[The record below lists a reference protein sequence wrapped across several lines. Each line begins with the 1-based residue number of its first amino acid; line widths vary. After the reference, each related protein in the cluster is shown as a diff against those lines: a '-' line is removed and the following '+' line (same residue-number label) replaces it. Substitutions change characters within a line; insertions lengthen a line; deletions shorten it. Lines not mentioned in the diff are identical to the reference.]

1 MDSGTLLRDLHFSS
15 LISQE
20 GQLNN
25 MSNEHDD
32 VHNTQ
37 TPDEAPEDG
46 FVDTAEMGVQCHLV
60 IKDLGTDITIVNQ
73 RG

>member
-1 MDSGTLLRDLHFSS
+1 
-15 LISQE
+15 
-20 GQLNN
+20 

-37 TPDEAPEDG
+37 TPVEAPEDG